1 MAQAGLAALAAVD
14 AAGLTAAEQAGC
26 LRALERAESMH
37 AAARARLLRAF
48 HAGGGYQDDGQGS
61 ARTWLAWQTRITR
74 GAATGAMGWMRRL
87 AAHPAVG
94 AALAAGQLSCS
105 WARLLCGWTDQ
116 LPAGCRADADAI
128 LLGAAAD
135 GAELAGLAQLAEE
148 IRRRTAGP
156 DTGGDGGFTDR
167 GVTLDVTFGQAGK
180 LNGDLTPQATAALSA
195 VLEALGK
202 KAGPED
208 TRTMRQRRHD
218 ALEEAC
224 RRLIAAGCVPA
235 RAGQPTQIQLHLTL
249 DQLRGLDGGGGEA
262 AWAARRGR
270 RPGRARTATPPSCRS
285 SPATSTSRSWTSS
298 PPRCSAPPAGRGC
311 GRSARTPGGAPRMAA
326 PPGITPPG
334 ITPPG
339 MAPPGLPRPGLAL
352 RGVARPPA
360 GGCGPSG
367 PPGGSSWPAPPT
379 CCRGPA
385 GWPPTCGPGC
395 PAT

>member
-262 AWAARRGR
+262 AWAA
-270 RPGRARTATPPSCRS
+270 A
-285 SPATSTSRSWTSS
+285 W
-298 PPRCSAPPAGRGC
+298 PPAGPGADCDAAIVPVVTGHIDQQVLDQLAAALLRAGRGAAD
-311 GRSARTPGGAPRMAA
+311 GSAAGNNATGNNAA
-326 PPGITPPG
+326 GTA
-334 ITPPG
+334 
-339 MAPPGLPRPGLAL
+339 MPGLAL
-352 RGVARPPA
+352 PGLAALPGVARPPA